1 MNPNLAQTLDPKLKE
16 TYDRIMGTQVPTNV
30 GASSPEPQ
38 QQTHVPVERVVEP
51 NPAPVVQVNSASPQV
66 SVTQSPEMVSINT
79 VPSVSKT
86 EQVSKGRKIS
96 PVSPIIFVAVGVL
109 FFLLY
114 AFIWLKVFK
123 IF

>member
-16 TYDRIMGTQVPTNV
+16 TYDRIMGTELPKA
-30 GASSPEPQ
+30 GSSPAVEP
-38 QQTHVPVERVVEP
+38 QTHVPIEQIATPQAPTPEATP
-51 NPAPVVQVNSASPQV
+51 NLPEESKV
-66 SVTQSPEMVSINT
+66 EMVSINT
-79 VPSVSKT
+79 TPSVSKT

-96 PVSPIIFVAVGVL
+96 PVIFIVVGVL

-114 AFIWLKVFK
+114 AFAWLKVFK